1 MFKER
6 TWINFLN
13 PSGNVF
19 DEIIREFFSNALV
32 EGKSIN
38 CWVRQKEFFITRV
51 SIQEV
56 LEVHPPSQQ
65 ISIQYEERL
74 DSLMP
79 MAEIL
84 GVTLKKKVIE
94 HNSLHSGDEDFGLY
108 HAL

>member
-6 TWINFLN
+6 TWIKFLN

-38 CWVRQKEFFITRV
+38 CWVRQKEFFNTRV

-65 ISIQYEERL
+65 ISIQYKERL

-79 MAEIL
+79 MVEIL